1 VAIKT
6 KAGVCVQKIIFM
18 DIDGTLVND
27 NGAIPQSAKVS
38 VRKARE
44 NGHLVFICTGRS
56 KSELFP
62 EILEVGFD
70 GIVGAAGGYIE
81 MGDKVLLHE
90 TLKKEEV
97 QPLVNFFNGHG
108 IDFYLESNAGLF
120 ASSNCKERIRAII
133 EKMIIEKPEAKEE
146 IEKGI
151 QPFHDLLKEGQEL
164 IREDINKI
172 SFLGSD
178 LPFEAIKQEF
188 QSKFLVIPST
198 VPAFGENS
206 GELSVLGIHKA
217 TAIEKL
223 IEHLD
228 IPKENTYAYGDGL
241 NDIEMLQFVQYGIAM
256 GNAKEAVKK
265 AADDITD
272 THDEDGIFNSFKKY
286 GLI

>member
-1 VAIKT
+1 MR
-6 KAGVCVQKIIFM
+6 KIIFV
-18 DIDGTLVND
+18 DIDGTLVNE
-27 NGAIPQSAKVS
+27 NGVIPESARRGIRNA
-38 VRKARE
+38 RK

-56 KSELFP
+56 KPELFP

-70 GIVGAAGGYIE
+70 GIIGAAGGYIE
-81 MGDKVLLHE
+81 MEDEVLLHE
-90 TLKKEEV
+90 RVKKEDV
-97 QPLVNFFNGHG
+97 RHLVEFFDKHG
-108 IDFYLESNAGLF
+108 VDFYLESNGGLF
-120 ASSNCKERIRAII
+120 ASGNCKKHIRAII
-133 EKMIIEKPEAKEE
+133 EKMMVENPEAKEE
-146 IEKGI
+146 IEKGL
-151 QPFHDLLKEGQEL
+151 QPFHDVLIEGQDL
-164 IREDINKI
+164 IREDVNKI

-188 QSKFLVIPST
+188 ESKFMVIPST

-223 IEHLD
+223 IQHLD
-228 IPKENTYAYGDGL
+228 IAKENTYAYGDGI

-256 GNAKEAVKK
+256 GNAKEAVKN

-286 GLI
+286 ELI

>member
-1 VAIKT
+1 MMR
-6 KAGVCVQKIIFM
+6 KIIFV
-18 DIDGTLVND
+18 DIDGTLVNE
-27 NGAIPQSAKVS
+27 NGVIPESARRGIRNA
-38 VRKARE
+38 RK

-56 KSELFP
+56 KPELFP

-70 GIVGAAGGYIE
+70 GIIGAAGGYIE
-81 MGDKVLLHE
+81 MEDEVLLHE
-90 TLKKEEV
+90 RVKKEDV
-97 QPLVNFFNGHG
+97 RHLVEFFDKHG
-108 IDFYLESNAGLF
+108 VDFYLESNGGLF
-120 ASSNCKERIRAII
+120 ASGNCKKHIRAII
-133 EKMIIEKPEAKEE
+133 EKMMVENPEAKEE
-146 IEKGI
+146 IEKGL
-151 QPFHDLLKEGQEL
+151 QPFHDVLIEGQDL
-164 IREDINKI
+164 IREDVNKI

-188 QSKFLVIPST
+188 ESKFMVIPST

-223 IEHLD
+223 IQHLD
-228 IPKENTYAYGDGL
+228 IAKENTYAYGDGI

-256 GNAKEAVKK
+256 GNAKEAVKN

-286 GLI
+286 ELI

>member
-1 VAIKT
+1 MMS
-6 KAGVCVQKIIFM
+6 KIIFM

-27 NGAIPQSAKVS
+27 KGVIPESAKQGIQ
-38 VRKARE
+38 RARR

-56 KSELFP
+56 KAELFP

-70 GIVGAAGGYIE
+70 GIIGAAGGYIE
-81 MGDKVLLHE
+81 VEEKVLLHE
-90 TLKKEEV
+90 QVKKADIKH
-97 QPLVNFFNGHG
+97 LVDFFNQHEV
-108 IDFYLESNAGLF
+108 DFYLESNGGLF
-120 ASSNCKERIRAII
+120 ASENCKKHIRAII
-133 EKMIIEKPEAKEE
+133 EKMMVENPEAKEE
-146 IEKGI
+146 IEKGL
-151 QPFHDLLKEGQEL
+151 QPFHDLLIEGQEL
-164 IREDINKI
+164 VRDDINKI

-178 LPFEAIKQEF
+178 VPYEVIKQEF

-206 GELSVLGIHKA
+206 GELSVIGIHKA
-217 TAIEKL
+217 TAIKKL

-228 IPKENTYAYGDGL
+228 LEKQNTYAYGDGI

-272 THDEDGIFNSFKKY
+272 SHDEDGIYNSFKKY
-286 GLI
+286 ELI